1 MTEETHLSLSRDRSF
16 WGMTVTQ
23 FLGAFNDNVF
33 KQLVLL
39 ICVDYVTL
47 RSLDHD
53 PYQTTAQGLFALPFV
68 LCSGF
73 AGWMSDRLSKRRI
86 VVLCKVAEIGVML
99 AGLIAFFTGTMG
111 EDGLLNTLFA
121 VLFLMGLQSA
131 FFGPSKY
138 GILPELFHED
148 DLPAVNGIVQM
159 TTFLAIIFGLA
170 FCGFLKQ
177 WLTDAGL
184 SLSYISMICI
194 GIALAGTSTSLLIR
208 PTPIAQPGLPLKP
221 SSFAVDART
230 WNLLWSDRPLLV
242 VVLVSSLFWFLGGLL
257 LPAINAYGKQQIG
270 LNDFHTSVLNACVGF
285 GIAAGCALAGKLSRH
300 TIRFGL
306 VTRGAWGIVVTAA
319 LLSAVPF
326 LTEDPERAE
335 AFSALL
341 LTGLGVSAG
350 FFAVPLQVF
359 LQARPPKEQK
369 GRMIGAMNL
378 VNWIGILLA
387 AGFYGLCSSWFTEVA
402 TIKGQPAVSHISWTF
417 ALVAGMLLPV
427 ALLYRPPDQPLRH
440 DRATLGGGDTDIPH
454 R

>member
-1 MTEETHLSLSRDRSF
+1 MTA
-16 WGMTVTQ
+16 TQ

-39 ICVDYVTL
+39 ICVDYVAL
-47 RSLDHD
+47 RGLDHD

-68 LCSGF
+68 LFSGF
-73 AGWMSDRLSKRRI
+73 AGWLSDRVSKRRI
-86 VVLCKVAEIGVML
+86 VVLCKAGEIGVML
-99 AGLIAFFTGTMG
+99 AGLIGLMTGTMG
-111 EDGLLNTLFA
+111 EDGLLNALLA
-121 VLFLMGLQSA
+121 VLFVMGLQSA

-148 DLPAVNGIVQM
+148 DLPVANGVVQM

-170 FCGFLKQ
+170 FCGFFKQ
-177 WLTDAGL
+177 WLTDAGH

-194 GIALAGTSTSLLIR
+194 GIALIGTLTSLLVR
-208 PTPIAQPGLPLKP
+208 TTPIARPGLPLQT
-221 SSFAVDART
+221 SSFAIDART
-230 WNLLWSDRPLLV
+230 WKMLWTDRPLLV

-270 LNDFHTSVLNACVGF
+270 LDDFHTSFLNACVGF
-285 GIAAGCALAGKLSRH
+285 GIAAGCVLAGKLSRH

-306 VTRGAWGIVVTAA
+306 VSRGAWGIVVTAA

-326 LTEDPERAE
+326 TTDDPRLAE
-335 AFSALL
+335 ALSAVL

-387 AGFYGLCSSWFTEVA
+387 AGFYGLCSDWFTEVA
-402 TIKGQPAVSHISWTF
+402 KIKGGRPISHISWTF

-427 ALLYRPPDQPLRH
+427 ALFYHPPDQPLRH
-440 DRATLGGGDTDIPH
+440 DESSPGGVSREAIDPDG
-454 R
+454 